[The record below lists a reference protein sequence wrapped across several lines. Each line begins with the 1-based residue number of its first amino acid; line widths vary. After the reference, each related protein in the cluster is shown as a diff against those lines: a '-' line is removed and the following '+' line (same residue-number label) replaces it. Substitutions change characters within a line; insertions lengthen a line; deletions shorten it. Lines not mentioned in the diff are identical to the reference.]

1 MKRLLIGFTTAAML
15 FTTACDTPFID
26 PALNTDPNSLADAGM
41 TVILPVT
48 QASLGYVMG
57 GDIGRY
63 SSLLTQ
69 HNEGV
74 DRQHLGIY
82 NYTFTESDVDN
93 SWSTMYSGIMKD
105 LKIIMDKA
113 DAAESPH
120 YKGVAQIMFAYTMC
134 TVTDLYGHV
143 PYSDAFKGD
152 AAEGRTTTPKY
163 DKQAD
168 IYASLMAMLV
178 EAQANL
184 TAASKTSPS
193 RDDLIY
199 GGNRGSWAKAAKSL
213 MARMSMHM
221 VKSGKAT
228 LDDVITHASAGIAA
242 NDENFSFTFGTAQ
255 NNANPWYQFTTQRD
269 GDLAFNGFFA
279 KILSDRN
286 DPRAAVYAD
295 SIRVGSYL
303 AAIDAPV
310 TFVTAAEVNFLK
322 AEAEFAKG
330 NKPGAHAAYV
340 EGVKAS
346 MEAAGVDG
354 TAYLATLPAADA
366 LTLDEIM
373 TQKYIAMYGNVES
386 YSDWR
391 RTGLPTLTPAPA
403 SGKQIPRR
411 WPYPQDERVYNTD
424 NYQAG
429 AAMTDP
435 VWWD

>member
-1 MKRLLIGFTTAAML
+1 MKRILIGFTTAAML

-26 PALNTDPNSLADAGM
+26 PALNVDPNSLADASM

-57 GDIGRY
+57 GDVGRY

-120 YKGVAQIMFAYTMC
+120 YKGVAQVMFAYTMC

-143 PYSDAFKGD
+143 PYSEAFKGD
-152 AAEGRTTTPKY
+152 AADGRTTTPKY

-184 TAASKTSPS
+184 TAASKTSPGK
-193 RDDLIY
+193 DDLIY

-228 LDDVITHASAGIAA
+228 MDDVITHASAGVAA
-242 NDENFSFTFGTAQ
+242 NSENFGFKFGTAQ

-279 KILSDRN
+279 KILADRN
-286 DPRAAVYAD
+286 DPRAAAYAD

-310 TFVTAAEVNFLK
+310 TFITAAEVNFLK

-354 TAYLATLPAADA
+354 AAYVAALPAADA

-391 RTGLPTLTPAPA
+391 RTGLPALTPAPA

-411 WPYPQDERVYNTD
+411 WPYPQDERVYNTAS
-424 NYQAG
+424 YEAG
-429 AAMTDP
+429 SGMTDP
-435 VWWD
+435 LWWD